1 LAGRHEK
8 VLAISDSQYTKL
20 YSGEAST
27 LDRQRY
33 DDSIIDWKRS
43 EAMSLH
49 ALRAD
54 ATHLDAVAALFDA
67 YRSFYQQPSNLE
79 QSRAFIAE
87 RMAASESAIFLI
99 QDENGEALGFVQL
112 YPTFSSI
119 DAHRTWLLSDLFTAP
134 AARGRG
140 VGRLLMNTARDF
152 ALATGAKGL
161 VLETATDNFT
171 AQGLY
176 ESLGYVR
183 DSGFYTYMLDL
194 RQG

>member
-20 YSGEAST
+20 YSDEAST
-27 LDRQRY
+27 LEGQRY
-33 DDSIIDWKRS
+33 AVSIIDWKRS
-43 EAMSLH
+43 GRMTLQAV
-49 ALRAD
+49 RAD

-87 RMAASESAIFLI
+87 RMAASESAIFLA

-183 DSGFYTYMLDL
+183 DSGYYTYVLDL

>member
-1 LAGRHEK
+1 
-8 VLAISDSQYTKL
+8 
-20 YSGEAST
+20 
-27 LDRQRY
+27 
-33 DDSIIDWKRS
+33 
-43 EAMSLH
+43 MSLQ
-49 ALRAD
+49 AIRAS
-54 ATHLDAVAALFDA
+54 AEHLDAVASLFDG
-67 YRSFYQQPSNLE
+67 YRGFYGQPSNLA

-87 RMAASESAIFLI
+87 RMAGNESAIFLVEN
-99 QDENGEALGFVQL
+99 ENGEALGFVQL

-119 DAHRTWLLSDLFTAP
+119 DAHRTWLLSDLFTTP

-152 ALATGAKGL
+152 AVETGAKGL

-176 ESLGYVR
+176 ESLGWVR
-183 DSGFYTYMLDL
+183 DTGYYTYNLDL

>member
-1 LAGRHEK
+1 MTIK
-8 VLAISDSQYTKL
+8 
-20 YSGEAST
+20 
-27 LDRQRY
+27 
-33 DDSIIDWKRS
+33 
-43 EAMSLH
+43 

-54 ATHLDAVAALFDA
+54 TAQLDAVAQLFDA
-67 YRSFYQQPSNLE
+67 YRGFYEQPSNLA

-87 RMAASESAIFLI
+87 RMAAEESAIFLA
-99 QDENGEALGFVQL
+99 QDEHGEALGFVQL

-119 DAHRTWLLSDLFTAP
+119 DAHRTWLLSDLFTTP

-140 VGRLLMNTARDF
+140 VGRLLMNTARAF
-152 ALATGAKGL
+152 ALETGAKGL

-183 DSGFYTYMLDL
+183 DTGYYTYMLDL

>member
-1 LAGRHEK
+1 MTIK
-8 VLAISDSQYTKL
+8 
-20 YSGEAST
+20 
-27 LDRQRY
+27 
-33 DDSIIDWKRS
+33 
-43 EAMSLH
+43 

-54 ATHLDAVAALFDA
+54 TAQLDAVAQLFDA
-67 YRSFYQQPSNLE
+67 YRGFYEQPSNLA

-87 RMAASESAIFLI
+87 RMAAGESAIFLA
-99 QDENGEALGFVQL
+99 QDEHGEALGFVQL

-119 DAHRTWLLSDLFTAP
+119 DAHRTWLLSDLFTTP

-140 VGRLLMNTARDF
+140 VGRLLMNTARAF
-152 ALATGAKGL
+152 ALETGAKGL

-183 DSGFYTYMLDL
+183 DTGYYTYMLDL
-194 RQG
+194 RES

>member
-1 LAGRHEK
+1 MTIK
-8 VLAISDSQYTKL
+8 
-20 YSGEAST
+20 
-27 LDRQRY
+27 
-33 DDSIIDWKRS
+33 
-43 EAMSLH
+43 

-54 ATHLDAVAALFDA
+54 TAQLDAVAQLFDA
-67 YRSFYQQPSNLE
+67 YRGFYEQPSNLA

-87 RMAASESAIFLI
+87 RMAAGESAIFLA
-99 QDENGEALGFVQL
+99 QDEHGEALGFVQL

-119 DAHRTWLLSDLFTAP
+119 DAHRTWLLSDLFTTP

-140 VGRLLMNTARDF
+140 VGRLLMNTARAF
-152 ALATGAKGL
+152 ALETGAKGL

-183 DSGFYTYMLDL
+183 DTGYYTYMLDL

>member
-1 LAGRHEK
+1 M
-8 VLAISDSQYTKL
+8 AIK
-20 YSGEAST
+20 
-27 LDRQRY
+27 
-33 DDSIIDWKRS
+33 
-43 EAMSLH
+43 
-49 ALRAD
+49 ALRATAD
-54 ATHLDAVAALFDA
+54 DLEPVAKLFDA
-67 YRSFYQQPSNLE
+67 YRGFYQQPSNLE

-87 RMAASESAIFLI
+87 RMAGNESAIFLAL
-99 QDENGEALGFVQL
+99 DENAEALGFVQL

-140 VGRLLMNTARDF
+140 IGRLLMNTARDF
-152 ALATGAKGL
+152 ALQTGAKGL

-183 DSGFYTYMLDL
+183 DTGYYTYMLDL
-194 RQG
+194 RQD

>member
-1 LAGRHEK
+1 M
-8 VLAISDSQYTKL
+8 AIK
-20 YSGEAST
+20 
-27 LDRQRY
+27 
-33 DDSIIDWKRS
+33 I
-43 EAMSLH
+43 
-49 ALRAD
+49 LRATAAD
-54 ATHLDAVAALFDA
+54 LEAVAKLFDA
-67 YRSFYQQPSNLE
+67 YRGFYQQPSNLA

-87 RMAASESAIFLI
+87 RMAGNESAIFLA
-99 QDENGEALGFVQL
+99 QDENVEALGFVQL

-152 ALATGAKGL
+152 ALQTGAKGL

-183 DSGFYTYMLDL
+183 DTGYYTYVLDL